1 MNSISVLS
9 SDHVQTGHKEHLCR
23 IDSLVVSRQLE
34 VSHKHLLGII
44 REEISEIS
52 TGQTAAMAA
61 VLFIEG
67 VYRDK
72 QGKKQP
78 KYFVSEKGL
87 VLLLLHYPDKK
98 KMAMLLMDRIEKMQ
112 SEINAKD
119 KLLLENKVR
128 EQETSIKRLTA
139 PQIEVVKTK
148 YGTAFLRKTPLL
160 EKQIVVYR
168 ETDDGVKIPDEKC
181 KAQELTGE
189 QLFEAIA
196 DNYDAK
202 AYGYERAAIKAHL
215 GAKEYRQWKIKGEGP
230 CPKPSDFKLKSEY
243 EGFFEDLG
251 LLRGV

>member
-9 SDHVQTGHKEHLCR
+9 SDHVQTISSIEVAKREGVRHDNLIRSIERFFRSSDEQVCSSILRNEIFLAGTNRTRKNIPKEYRLTKLGLGLLSPYLKMKNKAML
-23 IDSLVVSRQLE
+23 SLMKELNNLERQHYDFISRQLE
-34 VSHKHLLGII
+34 GTKPP
-44 REEISEIS
+44 
-52 TGQTAAMAA
+52 
-61 VLFIEG
+61 
-67 VYRDK
+67 K
-72 QGKKQP
+72 Q
-78 KYFVSEKGL
+78 L
-87 VLLLLHYPDKK
+87 V
-98 KMAMLLMDRIEKMQ
+98 
-112 SEINAKD
+112 
-119 KLLLENKVR
+119 
-128 EQETSIKRLTA
+128 
-139 PQIEVVKTK
+139 QIEAVKTK